1 MHLTNIIDC
10 SSKLRRNNKI
20 IFAIIKFNTAVGN
33 SLSIQ
38 FICIHP
44 EIVHNYSCISLAH
57 KLHEGIHTD
66 NLIYR
71 INLLIKQHNI

>member
-1 MHLTNIIDC
+1 MHLKNIIDC

-20 IFAIIKFNTAVGN
+20 NIIKFNTAVGN
-33 SLSIQ
+33 SLSIH

-44 EIVHNYSCISLAH
+44 EIVHNYSCVSLAH
-57 KLHEGIHTD
+57 KLHEGINTD

-71 INLLIKQHNI
+71 INLLIIQHNI